1 MPKIKKNYYDVEEEQ
16 AVIDFIEASDHLEK
30 ARIYRTKL
38 LKPINK
44 MIESLIRRYHLYPKN
59 ETFEDIHADALS
71 YLITKFDKFDH
82 TTGKKSYSYFGTT
95 VKNYIMGEMKKGT
108 KRSSKLIDYESVYE
122 DIIERDDMIYDMHET
137 HVDLLPFIKELSDKI
152 KNELV
157 KFNESSN
164 EFKIGVSLVEL
175 LNNWEDLF
183 GDVKGTSKFNKNL
196 ILFYLR
202 NMTGLDTKE
211 IRRGMKVF
219 KTIYTIFKD
228 DYDDEL
234 E

>member
-1 MPKIKKNYYDVEEEQ
+1 MPKIKKNYYDIEEEE
-16 AVIDFIEASDHLEK
+16 AVIEFIEATDYREK
-30 ARIYRTKL
+30 ERIYRTKL
-38 LKPINK
+38 VKPINK
-44 MIESLIRRYHLYPKN
+44 MIESIIRRYQLYPKN
-59 ETFEDIHADALS
+59 ETFEDIHSDALS
-71 YLITKFDKFDH
+71 YLITKFDRFDH

-95 VKNYIMGEMKKGT
+95 VKNYLMGEMKKVN
-108 KRSSKLIDYESVYE
+108 KRNSKLIDYDSVYD
-122 DIIERDDMIYDMHET
+122 DIINRDDMKYDMDDK
-137 HVDLLPFIKELSDKI
+137 HVDLLPFIKDLSDKI
-152 KNELV
+152 KEELIRF
-157 KFNESSN
+157 KEETN

-219 KTIYTIFKD
+219 KTMYIIFKD
-228 DYDDEL
+228 DYDGE
-234 E
+234 